1 MDSPYQ
7 APTAD
12 LTNDDNNNISLT
24 GFKKLSTWYV
34 LLYTILSLGLYII
47 YWLFSRTKIL
57 NEKHYS
63 NPVSDALM
71 YSAIV
76 IYLIS
81 YPLML
86 VEVFVPEEA
95 AYVLTSQLISFV
107 GNILL
112 IVWTF
117 KFRNRLNTY
126 LNLEKSNTKYLGPV
140 MTFFF
145 QTLYLSFKLNENIEA
160 RQET

>member
-1 MDSPYQ
+1 MNSPYQ

-12 LTNDDNNNISLT
+12 LTNDNTNDVSLT

-47 YWLFSRTKIL
+47 YWLFSRTKTL
-57 NEKHYS
+57 NEKHQS
-63 NPVSDALM
+63 NPVSVALM
-71 YSAIV
+71 YTAIF
-76 IYLIS
+76 IYIIS
-81 YPLML
+81 YPLMII
-86 VEVFVPEEA
+86 EVFIPEEST
-95 AYVLTSQLISFV
+95 YVLTSQLISFL

-126 LNLEKSNTKYLGPV
+126 LNLDKNDTKYLGPV

-145 QTLYLSFKLNENIEA
+145 QALYLSYKVNENIEA
-160 RQET
+160 RQEA